1 MEKKSSQGDNILY
14 LYLFILSFSYE
25 VSGSEADGFIYLENM
40 LALGRH
46 TPFSPKCD
54 KMKATILYMSEA
66 GRVPT
71 AAERSPGITERGKA
85 AQLSFL
91 SS

>member
-1 MEKKSSQGDNILY
+1 MEKQSSQGDNILY

-40 LALGRH
+40 LALGPH

-54 KMKATILYMSEA
+54 KMKATTLYRSET
-66 GRVPT
+66 GKVPT
-71 AAERSPGITERGKA
+71 AEKRNPGITDRGKV